1 MTAIVHSLTSMRLF
15 RFVTVGVGAGLLFF
29 VLSFLLVSAGMPPFP
44 GSLLAFAIA
53 FVFAYAAQ
61 HSWTFESRHGHRRSL
76 PRYLTLQVACALFS
90 AIVAHVAV
98 RYFGMS
104 PLAMSATTTLLGGAV
119 SYVVSSLWV
128 FPDKD
133 GAE

>member
-1 MTAIVHSLTSMRLF
+1 VQSLTSMRLF

-29 VLSFLLVSAGMPPFP
+29 VLSFLFVSAGMPPFS

-61 HSWTFESRHGHRRSL
+61 RGWTFEGRHDHRRSL
-76 PRYLTLQVACALFS
+76 PRYLALHVSCALFNG
-90 AIVAHVAV
+90 IVAHVLV

-104 PLAMSATTTLLGGAV
+104 PFAMSATTTVLGGAV
-119 SYVVSSLWV
+119 SYVASRLWV
-128 FPDKD
+128 FPDEDHAK
-133 GAE
+133 